1 MTILD
6 YARGY
11 VAAGYSVIPVRPD
24 GSKAPAV
31 AHWKEYQSHRPDD
44 RELVLWFGRGVN
56 GIAIICGAVSGNLEV
71 LDFDDAPTFEEWA
84 RLVEA
89 EAPGLLD
96 RFPRVATPSGGTHL
110 YCRLPG
116 PPPGNRKLA
125 LAEDGRVLIETR
137 GEGGYVLAPGCPPA
151 CHPQDGG
158 YFPSGGPA
166 LT

>member
-1 MTILD
+1 MQRTG
-6 YARGY
+6 RSTSRTG
-11 VAAGYSVIPVRPD
+11 PTT
-24 GSKAPAV
+24 
-31 AHWKEYQSHRPDD
+31 
-44 RELVLWFGRGVN
+44 RELVLWFGRGIN

-71 LDFDDAPTFEEWA
+71 LDFDDAPTFREWA

-96 RFPRVATPSGGTHL
+96 RLPRVATPSGGTHL

-125 LAEDGRVLIETR
+125 LAEARSRPDRDAAR
-137 GEGGYVLAPGCPPA
+137 GGYVLGAWVAPPA